1 MNFGVISP
9 KIKTTT
15 VVTAVETKEES
26 ILGLLINNANNN
38 VEIVA
43 AEMFTMLFPTKIVE
57 INISKFSSAKTKTF
71 VALLFPLEARV
82 LNLILLAQEKAVSV
96 AEKNPENRIKI
107 ISATN
112 NWTDPSGILPPKKI
126 KLFLYFIIKW
136 KIYILK
142 LIVFMLKVY

>member
-26 ILGLLINNANNN
+26 ILGFLINNANNN

-82 LNLILLAQEKAVSV
+82 LNFILLAQENAVSV

-112 NWTDPSGILPPKKI
+112 NWTDPSGILPPKKN

>member
-26 ILGLLINNANNN
+26 ILGFLINNANNN

-43 AEMFTMLFPTKIVE
+43 ALMFTMLFPTKIVE

>member
-26 ILGLLINNANNN
+26 ILGFLINNANNN

-82 LNLILLAQEKAVSV
+82 LNFILLAQEKAVSV
-96 AEKNPENRIKI
+96 AEKNPENRTKI

-126 KLFLYFIIKW
+126 NYS
-136 KIYILK
+136 YILS
-142 LIVFMLKVY
+142 

>member
-26 ILGLLINNANNN
+26 ILGFLIINANNN

-82 LNLILLAQEKAVSV
+82 LNFILLAQEKAVSV

-112 NWTDPSGILPPKKI
+112 NWTDPSGILPPKKN
-126 KLFLYFIIKW
+126 
-136 KIYILK
+136 
-142 LIVFMLKVY
+142 

>member
-26 ILGLLINNANNN
+26 ILGFLINNANNN

-82 LNLILLAQEKAVSV
+82 LNFILLAQEKAVSV

-112 NWTDPSGILPPKKI
+112 NWTDPSGILPPKKN
-126 KLFLYFIIKW
+126 
-136 KIYILK
+136 
-142 LIVFMLKVY
+142 

>member
-9 KIKTTT
+9 KIKTAT
-15 VVTAVETKEES
+15 VVTAVETKDES
-26 ILGLLINNANNN
+26 ICGFLINNANNN

-43 AEMFTMLFPTKIVE
+43 ALMFTMLFPTKIVE

>member
-1 MNFGVISP
+1 
-9 KIKTTT
+9 
-15 VVTAVETKEES
+15 
-26 ILGLLINNANNN
+26 
-38 VEIVA
+38 
-43 AEMFTMLFPTKIVE
+43 LFPTKIVE

-126 KLFLYFIIKW
+126 KLFLYFIIK
-136 KIYILK
+136 
-142 LIVFMLKVY
+142 

>member
-26 ILGLLINNANNN
+26 ILGFLINNANNN

-43 AEMFTMLFPTKIVE
+43 ALMFTMLFPTKIVE

-82 LNLILLAQEKAVSV
+82 LNFILLAQEKAVSV

-112 NWTDPSGILPPKKI
+112 NWTDPSGILPPKK
-126 KLFLYFIIKW
+126 KLNYS
-136 KIYILK
+136 YILS
-142 LIVFMLKVY
+142 

>member
-26 ILGLLINNANNN
+26 ILGFLINNANNN

-82 LNLILLAQEKAVSV
+82 LNFILLAQEKAVSV
-96 AEKNPENRIKI
+96 AEKNPENRTKI

-126 KLFLYFIIKW
+126 KLFLYSIIK
-136 KIYILK
+136 
-142 LIVFMLKVY
+142 

>member
-26 ILGLLINNANNN
+26 ILGFLINNANNN

-82 LNLILLAQEKAVSV
+82 LNFILLAQEKAVSV

-126 KLFLYFIIKW
+126 NYS
-136 KIYILK
+136 YILS
-142 LIVFMLKVY
+142 